1 VGDSSDEE
9 DGVLAPEPEARSKG
23 DVARR
28 GERPR
33 KVLDSSARTDLTL
46 ARVMLRSLLR
56 PRPASRS
63 PWGRLSVGV
72 SRRPVRVSRVMVGE
86 DGGFPCQTALC
97 LLLMM
102 FVNYCEGMVGF
113 GSVSQAK
120 GEME

>member
-1 VGDSSDEE
+1 VGESSDE

-33 KVLDSSARTDLTL
+33 NVLDSSARTDLTL
-46 ARVMLRSLLR
+46 VRVMLRSLLR

-63 PWGRLSVGV
+63 PCV
-72 SRRPVRVSRVMVGE
+72 SRRPVRISRVMMIE
-86 DGGFPCQTALC
+86 DGGLVSLPEGVVIVDDVCQFT
-97 LLLMM
+97 
-102 FVNYCEGMVGF
+102 YEGMMGV